1 MACSFILKS
10 LYLEK
15 ITIDDLKNFYEENV
29 EEKNKYINY
38 LSELKKNMKQKGGN
52 DELVMFLSSM
62 GGTGKSE
69 VIKAFVDFC

>member
-10 LYLEK
+10 LHIEK